1 MQSAMVLSVV
11 ETQSV
16 LIPTGLLIMRAH
28 CIRPRALPAGDCL
41 APFRVHALD
50 AMLSVKKSAVGN
62 GSSLLGLALM
72 AAVVAT

>member
-1 MQSAMVLSVV
+1 MRLAMILFKV

-28 CIRPRALPAGDCL
+28 WRIPRALPMGDCF
-41 APFRVHALD
+41 APFLVHASD
-50 AMLSVKKSAVGN
+50 VMLSVKKRAVGN
-62 GSSLLGLALM
+62 GSCWSGVAQM